1 MNKEI
6 LTKQVESRVI
16 YTYTPAGFGVNSF
29 DFTFSNI
36 SFIPDYM
43 IIKSITVFNN
53 GAATGAVLLR
63 SNLFN
68 NYLPMLSLYI
78 TNSYSMEMNLRY
90 PMNKSI
96 NGTYT
101 FEFIDITTGGLIVNI
116 PNFGLAINVEFVK
129 E

>member
-1 MNKEI
+1 MV
-6 LTKQVESRVI
+6 KQVESRVI
-16 YTYTPAGFGVNSF
+16 YTYTPGGIGVYTNSF

-43 IIKSITVFNN
+43 VIKSITVFNN
-53 GAATGAVLLR
+53 GAVTNAVILR

-68 NYLPMLSLYI
+68 SYLPMLAINI
-78 TNSYSMEMNLRY
+78 TNSYTMGLNIRY

-101 FEFIDITTGGLIVNI
+101 FEFIDITTGGLIVNL
-116 PNFGLAINVEFVK
+116 PLFGLAINVEFVK